1 MQQKGKKDEEKNL
14 IKKIIRPKLIITQQK
29 SKKMNLKELQA
40 MIKEE
45 LENYMGEE
53 EVDVDVDTAA
63 GDVDADGEES
73 GDDSDDVLRKIY
85 DMLKDKFEGEEEA
98 GDDMDDM
105 DEDMMGEVKHDE
117 DKNEAADMEEASSM
131 GFGDK
136 GNKKTSGANVGYKTV
151 GNLSEGAK
159 RFQKLANIIK

>member
-1 MQQKGKKDEEKNL
+1 
-14 IKKIIRPKLIITQQK
+14 
-29 SKKMNLKELQA
+29 MNLKELQA

-73 GDDSDDVLRKIY
+73 GDDSDEVLRKIY
-85 DMLKDKFEGEEEA
+85 DMLKDKFEAEEGE
-98 GDDMDDM
+98 DDMDDMGDM
-105 DEDMMGEVKHDE
+105 DEDMMGEVKHDD

-136 GNKKTSGANVGYKTV
+136 GNKKTSGTNVGYKTV
-151 GNLSEGAK
+151 GTLSEGAK

>member
-1 MQQKGKKDEEKNL
+1 
-14 IKKIIRPKLIITQQK
+14 
-29 SKKMNLKELQA
+29 MNLKELQA

-73 GDDSDDVLRKIY
+73 GDDSDEVLRKIY
-85 DMLKDKFEGEEEA
+85 DMLKDKFEAEEGE
-98 GDDMDDM
+98 DDMDDMGDM
-105 DEDMMGEVKHDE
+105 DEDMMDEVKHDE
-117 DKNEAADMEEASSM
+117 KKDEAADMEEASSM
-131 GFGDK
+131 GFGDP
-136 GNKKTSGANVGYKTV
+136 GNKKTSGKNVGYKTV
-151 GNLSEGAK
+151 GTLSEGAK

>member
-1 MQQKGKKDEEKNL
+1 
-14 IKKIIRPKLIITQQK
+14 
-29 SKKMNLKELQA
+29 MNLKELQA

-53 EVDVDVDTAA
+53 EVDVDVDTDA
-63 GDVDADGEES
+63 GDVDADGAES
-73 GDDSDDVLRKIY
+73 GDDSEDVLRKIY
-85 DMLKDKFEGEEEA
+85 DMLKDKFEAEEG

-105 DEDMMGEVKHDE
+105 DEDMMGEVKDDE
-117 DKNEAADMEEASSM
+117 DKNEAADMEEAAST

-136 GNKKTSGANVGYKTV
+136 GNKKTSGTNVGFKTV

>member
-1 MQQKGKKDEEKNL
+1 M
-14 IKKIIRPKLIITQQK
+14 T
-29 SKKMNLKELQA
+29 LKELQG

-45 LENYMGEE
+45 LESYMNEE

-73 GDDSDDVLRKIY
+73 GDDSEDVLRKIY
-85 DMLKDKFEGEEEA
+85 DMLKDKFEAEEGE
-98 GDDMDDM
+98 DDMDNMDGDM
-105 DEDMMGEVKHDE
+105 DEDMMGEVKDDE
-117 DKNEAADMEEASSM
+117 TKDEAADMEEASSM

-136 GNKKTSGANVGYKTV
+136 GNKKTSGTNAGYKTV

>member
-1 MQQKGKKDEEKNL
+1 
-14 IKKIIRPKLIITQQK
+14 
-29 SKKMNLKELQA
+29 MNLKELQA

-73 GDDSDDVLRKIY
+73 GDDSDEVLRKIY
-85 DMLKDKFEGEEEA
+85 DMLKDKFEAEEGE
-98 GDDMDDM
+98 DDMDDMGDM
-105 DEDMMGEVKHDE
+105 DEDMMDEVKHDE
-117 DKNEAADMEEASSM
+117 KKDEAADMEEASSM
-131 GFGDK
+131 GFGDP
-136 GNKKTSGANVGYKTV
+136 GNKKTSGTNVGYKTV
-151 GNLSEGAK
+151 GTLSEGAK

>member
-1 MQQKGKKDEEKNL
+1 M
-14 IKKIIRPKLIITQQK
+14 T
-29 SKKMNLKELQA
+29 LKELQG

-45 LENYMGEE
+45 LESYMGETD
-53 EVDVDVDTAA
+53 VDVDVDTDA
-63 GDVDADGEES
+63 GDVDAEMGDEE
-73 GDDSDDVLRKIY
+73 DAASDEDVLRQIY

-105 DEDMMGEVKHDE
+105 GDMDEDMMGEVKDDE
-117 DKNEAADMEEASSM
+117 TKGEAADMEEASSV

-136 GNKKTSGANVGYKTV
+136 GNKKTSGANVGFKTV